1 MKEKLSITIKDLD
14 DMENVLKSLELLFSK
29 LIMYYGNKDLS
40 NLNVLVLSISSYF
53 GKILKMLGYTEDDFR
68 GIDEN

>member
-1 MKEKLSITIKDLD
+1 MKEKLSITIGNLD

-29 LIMYYGNKDLS
+29 LILYYGNKDLK

>member
-1 MKEKLSITIKDLD
+1 MKEKLTITIRDLD

-29 LIMYYGNKDLS
+29 LIMYYGNKDIS

-68 GIDEN
+68 GINEN

>member
-1 MKEKLSITIKDLD
+1 MKEKIQITIDNLD
-14 DMENVLKSLELLFSK
+14 DMENVLQSLELLFSK
-29 LIMYYGNKDLS
+29 LILYYGNKDVS

-68 GIDEN
+68 GLDEN

>member
-1 MKEKLSITIKDLD
+1 MKEKISITIDNLD

-29 LIMYYGNKDLS
+29 LILYYGNKDVS

-53 GKILKMLGYTEDDFR
+53 GKILKMLGYTEDDFM
-68 GIDEN
+68 GLE

>member
-1 MKEKLSITIKDLD
+1 MKEKISITIDNLD
-14 DMENVLKSLELLFSK
+14 DMENVLQSLELLFSK
-29 LIMYYGNKDLS
+29 LILYYGNKDVS

>member
-1 MKEKLSITIKDLD
+1 MKEKISITIDNLD

-29 LIMYYGNKDLS
+29 LILYYGNKDVS

-68 GIDEN
+68 GLDEN